1 MGSMIIPICV
11 GVELPDGVLYI
22 NPATVSSVLHKRAD
36 ETHSRPETVLIRTLD
51 GTVHSFQQETLN
63 AGKMLADLFYRAA
76 MILK

>member
-1 MGSMIIPICV
+1 MAQLIPVMI

-36 ETHSRPETVLIRTLD
+36 ETHARPETVLIRTLD
-51 GTVHSFQQETLN
+51 GTVHSFQKETLD